1 MSGKVKVVL
10 AMLVFG
16 TLSIFVRQ
24 IPLASS
30 QIALYRGVL
39 GSLFLV
45 ATILLKKEKISR
57 TVIRQNAPYLL
68 LSGFAVGVNW
78 ILLFEAYRFTTV
90 SNATISYYF
99 QPILLTLLAPLFFKE
114 SLTLK
119 KFGFVLLG
127 MIGMIGI
134 IGFSGES
141 AVYNHPVGIGFGLT
155 AALFYAFA
163 IISNK
168 KITGMSGL
176 HLTAVTLVIA
186 TVILLPYVGLMTGF
200 GIGQLTSN
208 SIISL
213 LVLGIVHTGIAYV
226 FLFSGVQE
234 IESQTF
240 AVLSYIDPLT
250 AVVISAAFLQEPI
263 TSWQLAGG
271 LLVLAATLLNELFG
285 SKKRPEEIMGSKE
298 ELG

>member
-1 MSGKVKVVL
+1 MSGKVKVIL

-30 QIALYRGVL
+30 QIALYRGIL

-45 ATILLKKEKISR
+45 VTILLKKERISR
-57 TVIRQNAPYLL
+57 TVMRQNGPYLL
-68 LSGFAVGVNW
+68 MSGLAVGVNW
-78 ILLFEAYRFTTV
+78 ILLFEAYRYTTV

-99 QPILLTLLAPLFFKE
+99 QPIILTVLAPFFFRE

-119 KFGFVLLG
+119 KIGFVLLG
-127 MIGMIGI
+127 MLGMVGI
-134 IGFSGES
+134 IGFSGTS
-141 AVYNHPVGIGFGLT
+141 TVYNHPVGISFGLA

-168 KITGMSGL
+168 KVTGMSGL
-176 HLTAVTLVIA
+176 HLTAMTLVIA
-186 TVILLPYVGLMTGF
+186 TMILLPYVGLTAGF
-200 GIGQLTSN
+200 GIEQLTST
-208 SIISL
+208 SLISL
-213 LVLGIVHTGIAYV
+213 LILGIVHTGIAYV

-263 TSWQLAGG
+263 TIWQLLGG

-285 SKKRPEEIMGSKE
+285 SKKSPEVKVENE
-298 ELG
+298 